1 MKTLFTLSIALNLL
15 ILAGLSFVF
24 VKKGGA
30 GFIRAKYVEMF
41 VDSPY
46 AEPGSPYHESTYY
59 RAFLSQFDE
68 LPATSESVIFLGD
81 SHVERGMWSE
91 FLGVPILNR
100 GISGEEAT
108 SLAWRMER
116 ALTGKPAQ
124 AIILTGANDARLG
137 KSPETI
143 VNAFV
148 SMLDTAERV
157 SPNTEIILCTIPP
170 FGKGLPESIRINRTV
185 RSVNEQLVALADQ
198 HGATMVDLAAAV
210 SHADGDLNLDNTF
223 DHLHFNST
231 GYAVAARTLAPF
243 IKQNA
248 SPQVARNVSMVPEPA
263 R

>member
-15 ILAGLSFVF
+15 VLAGLSFVF
-24 VKKGGA
+24 VKKGGV
-30 GFIRAKYVEMF
+30 GFVRAKYVEMF

-68 LPATSESVIFLGD
+68 FPATPESVIFLGD
-81 SHVERGMWSE
+81 SHVERGMWAE
-91 FLGVPILNR
+91 FLNMPILNR

-116 ALTGKPAQ
+116 ALTGNPAQ
-124 AIILTGANDARLG
+124 AVILTGANDARLG
-137 KSPETI
+137 TSSDTI
-143 VNAFV
+143 LSAFV
-148 SMLDTAERV
+148 SMLDTAAKV

-185 RSVNEQLVALADQ
+185 REVNEQLVALTDQ
-198 HGATMVDLAAAV
+198 RGVTLVDLAAAV
-210 SHADGDLNLDNTF
+210 SHPDGDLNLNNTF

-231 GYAVAARTLAPF
+231 GFAVAARTLAPF
-243 IKQNA
+243 LKPPSTA
-248 SPQVARNVSMVPEPA
+248 QVVSRVSTAPEPV